1 MEGDGAWQP
10 CWQISAGDTI
20 AMASGMSAGKSLR
33 SSIYYGHTL
42 TFRAS
47 EVTSGGISRAAVLP
61 DMSEQTLPDE
71 EIRRRRSLRLHI
83 RSKLHD
89 YKSPQRSMQRCA
101 TGFR

>member
-33 SSIYYGHTL
+33 SSIYYGHML

-47 EVTSGGISRAAVLP
+47 RVTSGGISRAAVLP
-61 DMSEQTLPDE
+61 DMPEQILPEE
-71 EIRRRRSLRLHI
+71 EILRRGSLHLDI
-83 RSKLHD
+83 RSQLHD
-89 YKSPQRSMQRCA
+89 YKSPQRSMHRCA